1 MTTIN
6 IMEVGTDLQMQQD
19 SKRSFMVFVKTF
31 NDAIYLQDVSFSTV
45 ERISIAQKISN
56 FMIRVSGDPE
66 VQAGVCGFWDFE
78 AVVYYFFSTW

>member
-45 ERISIAQKISN
+45 ERISIAQKIRN
-56 FMIRVSGDPE
+56 FTTRAPGDPE
-66 VQAGVCGFWDFE
+66 VQAGVCGF
-78 AVVYYFFSTW
+78 

>member
-1 MTTIN
+1 
-6 IMEVGTDLQMQQD
+6 MEVGTDLQMQQD

-31 NDAIYLQDVSFSTV
+31 NDAIYLQDVSFSIV

-56 FMIRVSGDPE
+56 SMIRESGDPE

-78 AVVYYFFSTW
+78 TVDPGNLRFLH